1 MDLMSILQSQLSDD
15 VLEQLGQQ
23 IGADKQQTA
32 QAANGIMTSLLGGL
46 ANNASQEGGLSS
58 LMGAL
63 DKNHDGSVLDDIMG
77 LIGNAGQ
84 GAGASDGMGI
94 LGHVLGGNQEVV
106 AQQVSERSGL
116 DMGQI
121 MKLMPIL
128 APIVMGALGKMRSQ
142 GGLSLEDLP
151 ALLMGTAQDSAQN
164 SGMGDLLGSVLGNV
178 LGGGNKGGLG
188 GLLGGLFK

>member
-1 MDLMSILQSQLSDD
+1 
-15 VLEQLGQQ
+15 
-23 IGADKQQTA
+23 
-32 QAANGIMTSLLGGL
+32 MTSLLGGL
-46 ANNASQEGGLSS
+46 ANNASQEGGLGS
-58 LMGAL
+58 LLGAL
-63 DKNHDGSVLDDIMG
+63 DRNHDGSVLDDVMG
-77 LIGNAGQ
+77 LIGSGGQ

-94 LGHVLGGNQEVV
+94 LGHVLGGNQEAV

-116 DMGQI
+116 DMSQV

-151 ALLMGTAQDSAQN
+151 GLLMGTAQNSAQN

-178 LGGGNKGGLG
+178 LGGDGNNKGGLG